1 MNDNSFD
8 NFEQRE
14 VKCEKCG
21 KTFIQKYIPYIKEW
35 IGKCQ
40 CVIDEEK
47 AAEERRKELKRQSR
61 IDDNIRNSG
70 IPKLY
75 RDSRLDNFEVRQ
87 GTEKALKA
95 SKAYVERFAELADGG
110 KGIIF
115 TGNTGSGKTRLA
127 AAIGNALLDSG
138 YTVKFISFVSLIDK
152 INNADDYG
160 KTEADTIAELTQCKL
175 LIIDDI
181 CVTTVNDRWK
191 RVLYSVVDNRIN
203 DIKPTIFTSNITNIE
218 EIKTK
223 LNEQIYDRISGSCAE
238 IKVLASS
245 YRQKKNG

>member
-1 MNDNSFD
+1 MNDNNFD

-21 KTFIQKYIPYIKEW
+21 KTFIQKFIPFVNIWSGE
-35 IGKCQ
+35 CE
-40 CVIDEEK
+40 CVIAERNADEK
-47 AAEERRKELKRQSR
+47 RRKELKRQSK
-61 IDDNIRNSG
+61 IEDNKRFCG

-87 GTEKALKA
+87 GTEKAVRA
-95 SKAYVERFAELADGG
+95 SKAYVERFNELADGG

-127 AAIGNALLDSG
+127 ASIGNALLESG
-138 YTVKFISFVSLIDK
+138 YTVKFISFVNLIDK

-181 CVTTVNDRWK
+181 CVTTVNDRWR
-191 RVLYSVVDNRIN
+191 RVLYSIVDNRIN
-203 DIKPTIFTSNITNIE
+203 NIKPTIFTSNITNLE

-238 IKVLASS
+238 IKVLANS